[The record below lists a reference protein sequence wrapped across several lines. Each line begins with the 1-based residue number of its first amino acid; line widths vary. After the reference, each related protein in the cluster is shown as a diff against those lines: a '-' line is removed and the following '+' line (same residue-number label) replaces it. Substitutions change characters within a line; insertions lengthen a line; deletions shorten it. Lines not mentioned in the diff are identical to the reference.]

1 MGMKGVA
8 SSSPENRL
16 RDRFLAAVVTC
27 AAALLS
33 FFLVVAL
40 SGCSAENENTVVI
53 YSCGEGELNEYIL
66 GEMHKDL
73 PEYDIRLHYVS
84 TGNCAARLQTE
95 GTESEADIV
104 FGLEGGYMRQVQS
117 AFAPLDYDMSVFEP
131 DLLDGSDTYLPFRRE
146 SACIAVNA
154 EELRARGLDVPA
166 SYDDLLKPEYR
177 GLICMPNPKSSG
189 TGYNFLKSVIN
200 ERGEEAAFAYFDAL
214 AENVYQ
220 FTSSGSGPVNAL
232 VQGEALIGLGLTY
245 QAVSEINKGV
255 PIEIVY
261 FDEGLPWTMN
271 GVAVVDGKQDKPGV
285 RAVMDWMY
293 EKGIMLDKQKFAPD
307 AVFVGQS
314 TKVENYPENPV
325 YADMAGLFDVG
336 EKQRLLKMWKY

>member
-33 FFLVVAL
+33 FFFIVAL

-104 FGLEGGYMRQVQS
+104 FGLEGGYMRQV
-117 AFAPLDYDMSVFEP
+117 
-131 DLLDGSDTYLPFRRE
+131 
-146 SACIAVNA
+146 
-154 EELRARGLDVPA
+154 
-166 SYDDLLKPEYR
+166 
-177 GLICMPNPKSSG
+177 
-189 TGYNFLKSVIN
+189 
-200 ERGEEAAFAYFDAL
+200 
-214 AENVYQ
+214 
-220 FTSSGSGPVNAL
+220 
-232 VQGEALIGLGLTY
+232 
-245 QAVSEINKGV
+245 
-255 PIEIVY
+255 
-261 FDEGLPWTMN
+261 
-271 GVAVVDGKQDKPGV
+271 
-285 RAVMDWMY
+285 
-293 EKGIMLDKQKFAPD
+293 
-307 AVFVGQS
+307 
-314 TKVENYPENPV
+314 
-325 YADMAGLFDVG
+325 
-336 EKQRLLKMWKY
+336 